1 MLILVT
7 GATGFLGAHV
17 VKQLV
22 AAGHQVRGLYRSL
35 EKRDQNPVFDAQ
47 TIASVDWFAGDLFDY
62 SSLEKAAKGVDRVY
76 HCAALVGFQAGQ
88 RDALYRTNVY
98 GTAEVVNVCLHLQI
112 PRLVYVSSIAALGR
126 DPQNPEVNEGSTW
139 KDGPHNSAYSISKF
153 RAENEVWRGMQ
164 EGLEVIVVNPS
175 IILGP
180 GDWLEGSNKL
190 FYTVFKGLKVYSPG
204 SSGFVDVRDVVAALL
219 HLDTNNHTG
228 RRYLLNAANW
238 SYKRLFTTIATHFGV
253 NPPRWA
259 PPRWLSEVGWR
270 VLVVFSW
277 FTGKKPFI
285 TRETTRSAY
294 NSFTYDGSRIS
305 RETGFVYRDFEKTL
319 AESCSFMR
327 QTFVIK
333 G

>member
-17 VKQLV
+17 VKHVL
-22 AAGHQVRGLYRSL
+22 AAGHEVRGLYRSIA
-35 EKRDQNPVFDAQ
+35 KRDKNPVLDAE
-47 TIASVDWFAGDLFDY
+47 TIAAVQWFEGDLFDY
-62 SSLEKAAKGVDRVY
+62 ASLEKAATGVDRVY

-88 RDALYRTNVY
+88 RDALYRTNVH

-126 DPQNPEVNEGSTW
+126 DPLLPEVNEDSPW

-180 GDWLEGSNKL
+180 GDWHEGSNKL
-190 FYTVFKGLKVYSPG
+190 FYTVYKGLKVYSPG
-204 SSGFVDVRDVVAALL
+204 SSGFVDVRDVAAAML
-219 HLDTNNHTG
+219 HLDTGNFIG

-238 SYKRLFTTIATHFGV
+238 SYQQLFTSLAEHFGV
-253 NPPRWA
+253 KAPSWA
-259 PPRWLSEVGWR
+259 PPRWLSELGWR
-270 VLVVFSW
+270 ILVVLSW

-294 NSFTYDGSRIS
+294 NRFSYDGSRIG

-319 AESCSFMR
+319 LESCSFM
-327 QTFVIK
+327 QQKFV
-333 G
+333 GNR